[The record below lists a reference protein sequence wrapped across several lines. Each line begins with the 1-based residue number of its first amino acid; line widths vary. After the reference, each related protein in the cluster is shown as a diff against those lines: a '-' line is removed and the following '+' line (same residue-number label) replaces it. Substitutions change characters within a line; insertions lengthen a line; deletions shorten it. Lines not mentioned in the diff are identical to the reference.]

1 MPVEPV
7 IRRRFIDLSHG
18 QVHYREAG
26 EGDVLLLLH
35 GSPGSSRQLVRLI
48 ARFAPTM
55 RVIAP
60 DTPGNGDS
68 EALPDEAP
76 TIADLGR
83 IALEFMDAAG
93 IASAHVYG
101 SHTGA
106 AIGAEL
112 ALLAPDR
119 VRSLVYDGVGHW
131 EGAALADVLANY
143 AHPFTPDTQGE
154 YLQRMLD
161 FCRNQYL
168 FYPWYRRSEEAR
180 RSGGL
185 PAPEDFHALITEV
198 MKGATTFHRNYRA
211 AFQWDARSRL
221 LLVPCPALFMASES
235 DPLFEDT
242 RALAGAGVFAQLPP
256 LTDPA
261 FPQARQEAMT
271 QFFARGG

>member
-1 MPVEPV
+1 MASDPQ
-7 IRRRFIDLSHG
+7 IFRRFADLSHG

-26 EGDVLLLLH
+26 AGEVLLLLH

-48 ARFAPTM
+48 ARFASAM

-68 EALPDEAP
+68 VPLLIEAP
-76 TIADLGR
+76 TIVDL
-83 IALEFMDAAG
+83 AKTTLEFMDNQG

-101 SHTGA
+101 SHTGS

-119 VRSLVYDGVGHW
+119 VRSLVFDGVGHW
-131 EGAALADVLANY
+131 EGDALADVLANY
-143 AHPFTPDTQGE
+143 ANPFTPDTQGD
-154 YLQRMLD
+154 YLQRLLE
-161 FCRNQYL
+161 FCQNQYL
-168 FYPWYRRSEEAR
+168 FYPWYRRTEEAR
-180 RSGGL
+180 RTGGL
-185 PAPEDFHALITEV
+185 PPPDDFHGLVTEV

-211 AFQWDARSRL
+211 AFQWDARGRL
-221 LLVPCPALFMASES
+221 PLVTRPTLFMASES

-242 RALAGAGVFAQLPP
+242 RMLAAGGRFAPLPP

-261 FPQARQEAMT
+261 FADARQAAMT
-271 QFFARGG
+271 QFFAIEG

>member
-1 MPVEPV
+1 MPPEPA
-7 IRRRFIDLSHG
+7 IRRRFADLRYG

-26 EGDVLLLLH
+26 EGDKLLLLH

-55 RVIAP
+55 HVVAP

-68 EALPDEAP
+68 EPLPTDAP
-76 TIADLGR
+76 TIAEL
-83 IALEFMDAAG
+83 AAVTLEFMDRTG

-101 SHTGA
+101 SHTGS

-131 EGAALADVLANY
+131 EGEVLADFLANY
-143 AHPFTPDTQGE
+143 AHPFTPDTQGD
-154 YLQRMLD
+154 YLKRVLE
-161 FCRNQYL
+161 FCQNQYL
-168 FYPWYRRSEEAR
+168 FYPWYRRTEEAR
-180 RSGGL
+180 RTGGL
-185 PAPEDFHALITEV
+185 PPPEDFHGLFTEV
-198 MKGATTFHRNYRA
+198 MKAATTFHCNYRA
-211 AFQWDARSRL
+211 AFLWDARGRL
-221 LLVPCPALFMASES
+221 PLVTRPALFMASES

-242 RALAGAGVFAQLPP
+242 AVLASGSRFAPLPP

-261 FPQARQEAMT
+261 FADARQAAMI
-271 QFFARGG
+271 QFFATEA

>member
-1 MPVEPV
+1 MLAEPV
-7 IRRRFIDLSHG
+7 IRRRFADLAHG

-26 EGDVLLLLH
+26 EGDALLLLH

-48 ARFAPTM
+48 ARFAPAM

-68 EALPDEAP
+68 EPLPIDAP
-76 TIADLGR
+76 TIANLAAV
-83 IALEFMDAAG
+83 ALEFMDRAG

-101 SHTGA
+101 SHTGS

-131 EGAALADVLANY
+131 EGEVLADILANY

-154 YLQRMLD
+154 YLKRALD
-161 FCRNQYL
+161 FCQNQYL
-168 FYPWYRRSEEAR
+168 FYPWYRRVEEAR
-180 RSGGL
+180 RTGGL
-185 PAPEDFHALITEV
+185 PPAEDFHALFIEV
-198 MKGATTFHRNYRA
+198 MKAATTFHRNYRA
-211 AFQWDARSRL
+211 AFQWNARGRL
-221 LLVPCPALFMASES
+221 PLVTCPALFMASVS

-242 RALAGAGVFAQLPP
+242 AALAGESHFTALPP

-261 FPQARQEAMT
+261 YSGARQAAMT
-271 QFFARGG
+271 HFFATEV

>member
-1 MPVEPV
+1 MASDPQ
-7 IRRRFIDLSHG
+7 IFRRFADLAHG

-26 EGDVLLLLH
+26 AGEVLLLLH
-35 GSPGSSRQLVRLI
+35 GSPGSSRQLVRLM

-68 EALPDEAP
+68 VPLPIDAP
-76 TIADLGR
+76 TIADL
-83 IALEFMDAAG
+83 AKVTLEFMDKQD

-101 SHTGA
+101 SHTGS

-131 EGAALADVLANY
+131 EGDVLADFLANY
-143 AHPFTPDTQGE
+143 ANPFTPDTQGD
-154 YLQRMLD
+154 YLQRLLE
-161 FCRNQYL
+161 FCQNQYL
-168 FYPWYRRSEEAR
+168 FYPWYRRTKEAR

-185 PAPEDFHALITEV
+185 PPSDDFHGLVTEV

-211 AFQWDARSRL
+211 AFQWDARGRL
-221 LLVPCPALFMASES
+221 PLVTRPALFLASES

-242 RALAGAGVFAQLPP
+242 KALAADGLFAPLPP

-261 FPQARQEAMT
+261 FADARQAAMT
-271 QFFARGG
+271 QFFATRG